1 MRYSFGL
8 LGGASLALLLFAL
21 LAWLVV
27 PPEAPEPLEALTL
40 SLAEPFEPADD
51 APAEPLAS
59 APEATAP
66 SLPPPPPA
74 AAPPAPVPDT
84 QSAIALPE
92 PELPPLEEPRVELDT
107 ALPELVETP
116 PEPAPEPEPKP
127 KPELRPKPVPRP
139 QPAAESAPALSSPS
153 QPAARPA
160 ADPAPAAAQGPVDVG
175 SSARP
180 TRRVPPQYPSRAQR
194 RGLEGHV
201 VVQFLIR
208 PDGRVDAGSIEV
220 LEARPR
226 QVFERAAR
234 QAIAGWRFEPASDV
248 RRARQRLE
256 FRLR

>member
-1 MRYSFGL
+1 MRYLFGL

-40 SLAEPFEPADD
+40 SLAEPPEPADD

-59 APEATAP
+59 APAATAP
-66 SLPPPPPA
+66 SLPPPPPTVI
-74 AAPPAPVPDT
+74 PPAPVPDT
-84 QSAIALPE
+84 RSAIALPE
-92 PELPPLEEPRVELDT
+92 PELPPLEEPRVELDA

-116 PEPAPEPEPKP
+116 PEPAPEPQPS
-127 KPELRPKPVPRP
+127 PR
-139 QPAAESAPALSSPS
+139 PAAESAPAASSPS

-160 ADPAPAAAQGPVDVG
+160 ADPAPAASREPVDVG

-208 PDGRVDAGSIEV
+208 PDGRVDADSIEV

-234 QAIAGWRFEPASDV
+234 QAIAGWRFEPASEM